1 MKAMSPTWVPFYEEL
16 ADRLLPF
23 KDNRDVLIDKIVHL
37 YQAIGMKLPTLESMP
52 VPGDIDPFTV
62 YGLFNKGISDANR
75 RKIVAGIADEF
86 GVGAE
91 QPTEFG
97 GIPVLNN
104 MNATFYG
111 FTGDKR
117 RGEHDID
124 NLWGLLDTALAF
136 ASAGDPQTRALFVR
150 CFDSTIHQF
159 TLGWKLTMG
168 LYWIRPNAYLNLDSR
183 NRWFMADVAE
193 AGLEVAAV
201 VPAEK
206 KSSIPTGEAYLDM
219 CDAIRSQL
227 GTEECPWHSFPE
239 LSNAAWVE
247 SERVNAEKKAAQ
259 KVAEKKAEKT
269 ALGDPD
275 VRPTHYWLYAPG
287 EGADMWDDFRKRGV
301 MGLGWHELGDLS
313 AYDSKEAMRAKLLK
327 AYGDNTSQ
335 GNSALAVW
343 QFSHEIEPGDVVFA
357 KRGLKQVIGR
367 GVVEGGY
374 EFVPGGGKYSHLRK
388 VRWTDSGTWDT
399 ERQLPMKTLT
409 DVTDS
414 TDLLGQLNV
423 LFEGN
428 EDDEPLVSP
437 TDDLPAYT
445 KEDFL
450 EEAYLSEDQYDSI
463 VRRLRAKKNVVLQG
477 PPGVGK
483 TFVAKRLAYSM
494 MGVKDTG
501 RVELVQFH
509 QSYSYE
515 DFVEGYRPTEHGF
528 EIQRGVF
535 YDFCKKASENHDEDY
550 FFVIDE
556 INRGNLSRIFG
567 ELFML
572 IEADKRGERNK
583 LRLLYSH
590 DNFYVPSNV
599 YILGMMNTADRSLAL
614 LDYALRRRF
623 DFFDIAPAFDSEGFQ
638 SYLRGVGSSRLGR
651 LVACIVRL
659 NEAISADDALGD
671 GFRIGH
677 SYLCGLTS
685 EAIEDGALSDVVE
698 YELVPLLREYWFDDP
713 DEVRAWTTELR
724 GAAR

>member
-1 MKAMSPTWVPFYEEL
+1 M
-16 ADRLLPF
+16 
-23 KDNRDVLIDKIVHL
+23 
-37 YQAIGMKLPTLESMP
+37 
-52 VPGDIDPFTV
+52 
-62 YGLFNKGISDANR
+62 
-75 RKIVAGIADEF
+75 
-86 GVGAE
+86 
-91 QPTEFG
+91 
-97 GIPVLNN
+97 
-104 MNATFYG
+104 
-111 FTGDKR
+111 
-117 RGEHDID
+117 
-124 NLWGLLDTALAF
+124 
-136 ASAGDPQTRALFVR
+136 
-150 CFDSTIHQF
+150 
-159 TLGWKLTMG
+159 
-168 LYWIRPNAYLNLDSR
+168 
-183 NRWFMADVAE
+183 
-193 AGLEVAAV
+193 
-201 VPAEK
+201 
-206 KSSIPTGEAYLDM
+206 
-219 CDAIRSQL
+219 
-227 GTEECPWHSFPE
+227 
-239 LSNAAWVE
+239 
-247 SERVNAEKKAAQ
+247 
-259 KVAEKKAEKT
+259 
-269 ALGDPD
+269 
-275 VRPTHYWLYAPG
+275 
-287 EGADMWDDFRKRGV
+287 
-301 MGLGWHELGDLS
+301 
-313 AYDSKEAMRAKLLK
+313 
-327 AYGDNTSQ
+327 
-335 GNSALAVW
+335 
-343 QFSHEIEPGDVVFA
+343 
-357 KRGLKQVIGR
+357 
-367 GVVEGGY
+367 
-374 EFVPGGGKYSHLRK
+374 
-388 VRWTDSGTWDT
+388 
-399 ERQLPMKTLT
+399 
-409 DVTDS
+409 
-414 TDLLGQLNV
+414 
-423 LFEGN
+423 
-428 EDDEPLVSP
+428 
-437 TDDLPAYT
+437 
-445 KEDFL
+445 
-450 EEAYLSEDQYDSI
+450 
-463 VRRLRAKKNVVLQG
+463 
-477 PPGVGK
+477 GK

-590 DNFYVPSNV
+590 DHFYVSSNV

-638 SYLRGVGSSRLGR
+638 SYLRGVGSPRLGR